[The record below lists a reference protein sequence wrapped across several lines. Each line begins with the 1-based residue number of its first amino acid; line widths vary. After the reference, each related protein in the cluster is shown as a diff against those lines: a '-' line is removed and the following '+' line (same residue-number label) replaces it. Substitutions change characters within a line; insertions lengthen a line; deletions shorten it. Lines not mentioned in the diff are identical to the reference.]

1 MQRLLLPLLALPLF
15 ACSAPSASVG
25 VHVGQYAL
33 DGDVGLAT
41 AAAGGAVNATTSL
54 DGLGLGDDSTSL
66 GADVV
71 INLGVPTLVLSA
83 VQTDYSGNGTLA
95 GDFEVDGVTLPA
107 GTDVAS
113 ALDVSMYQA
122 FFLFEVVPGDTVD
135 LAIGLG
141 VDMLDFDG
149 SFTGDTDPTAGV
161 AIETLTLDQ
170 PVPLPVAGARA
181 AIALGPVDLSAFV
194 TGAAFDFDDVE
205 VSALDIDLRA
215 GFSVFGPLSAFV
227 GYRDNAIEVDYVD
240 GTDAGRIDLSIGGPY
255 LGVRASF

>member
-25 VHVGQYAL
+25 VHVGQFAL
-33 DGDVGLAT
+33 DGDLGLAT
-41 AAAGGAVNATTSL
+41 AAAGGAVNPTSF

-66 GADVV
+66 GADVLLNFG
-71 INLGVPTLVLSA
+71 IPTLVLSA
-83 VQTDYSGNGTLA
+83 VQADFSGSGALADDFTVGSGTIP
-95 GDFEVDGVTLPA
+95 GGIS
-107 GTDVAS
+107 VAS

-205 VSALDIDLRA
+205 VSALDVDLRA

>member
-181 AIALGPVDLSAFV
+181 AIALGPVELSAFL
-194 TGAAFDFDDVE
+194 TGADWELGDVE
-205 VSALDIDLRA
+205 VSAVDLDLRA
-215 GFSVFGPLSAFV
+215 GVNVYGPLDGFL
-227 GYRDNAIEVDYVD
+227 GYRKNSLDIDYVD
-240 GTDAGRIDLSIGGPY
+240 GEDAGQLDFGIGGLY
-255 LGVRASF
+255 LGVQAGF